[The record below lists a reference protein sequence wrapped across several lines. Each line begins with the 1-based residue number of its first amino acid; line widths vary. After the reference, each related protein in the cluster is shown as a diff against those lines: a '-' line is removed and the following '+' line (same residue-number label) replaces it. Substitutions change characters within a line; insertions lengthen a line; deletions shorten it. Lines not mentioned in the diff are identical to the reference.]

1 MHRARR
7 LVARVPRPLAMLLF
21 VVAVFG
27 VCWAMLTPPWQS
39 PDAYSHYN
47 YLESVAT
54 GLELP
59 GQVGHVGT
67 SSSTSKAI
75 ATAGSFSFMWSVPEA
90 KPSWDP
96 GIVAAGR
103 AAAAPLTSADGGGPT
118 DAAGYPPLYYL
129 TAAPAYLALLG
140 GDPFDRVNAVQLWG
154 VLLLLA
160 TVTGAWLLA
169 GEVLGR
175 RRTLQLIA
183 AAVVGLAPMSTFIS
197 TSISPDALLIALW
210 TFVLWAGARVI
221 RRGAAT
227 VDVRALCWLTAA
239 AILTKPTSYALIP
252 AVGLALALGWRRR
265 PVRDLGAAAHVIG
278 RSLVIAALPVI
289 AWVVIRKLQNHP
301 VLSAQPPVAAL
312 AQAPGQFLLN
322 LFDYLWQF
330 YLPRLPGQAV
340 FHVPK
345 LRLLPWP
352 RLDPGLSAWNLWI
365 REGWGAF
372 GWIDVY
378 MPAWV
383 YAVLA
388 SLTAVVVVG
397 GAAILVRFRRAARS
411 PLLAFFGVLL
421 LSLLAV
427 LHVIEYQS
435 LRGGRGAFIQGRY
448 LLPLISMFGVGVAL
462 VVSRIPARA
471 RGPVVAV
478 LVVGLLALQVIALGT
493 IARTYYT

>member
-1 MHRARR
+1 
-7 LVARVPRPLAMLLF
+7 
-21 VVAVFG
+21 
-27 VCWAMLTPPWQS
+27 
-39 PDAYSHYN
+39 
-47 YLESVAT
+47 
-54 GLELP
+54 
-59 GQVGHVGT
+59 
-67 SSSTSKAI
+67 
-75 ATAGSFSFMWSVPEA
+75 MWSSPEA
-90 KPSWDP
+90 KPTWDP
-96 GIVAAGR
+96 RFAAAGR
-103 AAAAPLTSADGGGPT
+103 AVAERLSNTNGGGPT
-118 DAAGYPPLYYL
+118 DAAGYPPLYYA
-129 TAAPAYLALLG
+129 TAAPAYLASVG
-140 GDPFDRVNAVQLWG
+140 GDPFDRMNAVQLWG

-160 TVTGAWLLA
+160 SATGAWLLA

-175 RRTLQLIA
+175 RRSLQLVA

-197 TSISPDALLIALW
+197 TSVSPDALLITLW
-210 TFVLWAGARVI
+210 TFILWSGARVI

-227 VDVRALCWLTAA
+227 VDVWALCWLTAA

-265 PVRDLGAAAHVIG
+265 QVRDLGAAARVIG
-278 RSLVIAALPVI
+278 RSLAISALPVI
-289 AWVVIRKLQNHP
+289 AWVVIRKFQNHP
-301 VLSAQPPVAAL
+301 VLSAQPSVAAL
-312 AQAPGQFLLN
+312 AQAPGSYLVN

-352 RLDPGLSAWNLWI
+352 RLDPGLPVWNLWI

-378 MPAWV
+378 IPAWV
-383 YAVLA
+383 YVVLA
-388 SLTAVVVVG
+388 SATTVLAVC
-397 GAAILVRFRRAARS
+397 GAAILVRFRRAA
-411 PLLAFFGVLL
+411 PWALLAFFGVLL
-421 LSLLAV
+421 LSVLAV

-448 LLPLISMFGVGVAL
+448 LLPLIAMFGLAVAAA
-462 VVSRIPARA
+462 VSRIPARA

-478 LVVGLLALQVIALGT
+478 LMVGLLALQVIALGT

>member
-1 MHRARR
+1 
-7 LVARVPRPLAMLLF
+7 VARVPRPLALLLA

-39 PDAYSHYN
+39 PDAFTHYN

-59 GQVGHVGT
+59 GQVGHQQT
-67 SSSTSKAI
+67 SSSTNKAI
-75 ATAGSFSFMWSVPEA
+75 ATAGSYWFMWSTPEA
-90 KPSWDP
+90 KPNWDP
-96 GIVAAGR
+96 RIVAAGR
-103 AAAAPLTSADGGGPT
+103 ATAARLSSTDGGGPT
-118 DAAGYPPLYYL
+118 DAAGYPPLYYT
-129 TAAPAYLALLG
+129 TAAPAYLAPVG
-140 GDPFDRVNAVQLWG
+140 GDPFDRVNAVQFWG

-160 TVTGAWLLA
+160 SVTGAWLLA
-169 GEVLGR
+169 GEVFGR
-175 RRTLQLIA
+175 RRSLQLVTG
-183 AAVVGLAPMSTFIS
+183 AVVGLEPMSTFIS
-197 TSISPDALLIALW
+197 TSVSPDALLITLW
-210 TFVLWAGARVI
+210 TFVLWTGARVI
-221 RRGAAT
+221 RRGAGPA
-227 VDVRALCWLTAA
+227 DVRALCALAAA

-252 AVGLALALGWRRR
+252 AVGLAFTLGWRRR
-265 PVRDLGAAAHVIG
+265 PVRDLGAAVRVIG
-278 RSLVIAALPVI
+278 RPVVIAALPVI
-289 AWVVIRKLQNHP
+289 VWIVVLNLQNHAA
-301 VLSAQPPVAAL
+301 LSARPSVAAL
-312 AQAPGQFLLN
+312 ARAPGPVVGN

-345 LRLLPWP
+345 LRLLPSP
-352 RLDPGLSAWNLWI
+352 RLDPGLPVWNLWI

-388 SLTAVVVVG
+388 VLTSTVTVG
-397 GAAILVRFRRAARS
+397 AAAILVRFRRVARS
-411 PLLAFFGVLL
+411 ALLAFFGVVV

-435 LRGGRGAFIQGRY
+435 LTGGRGAFIQGRY
-448 LLPLISMFGVGVAL
+448 LLPVMSLFGLAAAL
-462 VVSRIPARA
+462 VVSRIPVRA

-478 LVVGLLALQVIALGT
+478 LTVGLLALQVIALGT